1 MQDAKEEVR
10 ARLNIEDVIGEY
22 VQLKR
27 AGRNFKGLSPFSGE
41 KTPSFMVSPD
51 KHIWHDFSSGKGG
64 DIFSFVMEVEGM
76 DFRQALEHL
85 ARRAGVDLSIY
96 QSARS
101 GEIAKK
107 KKRLLEAHRL
117 ASQYY
122 QQSLLSNQHAL
133 QYVFKKRGLSKEI
146 VRDFQIGYAPSS
158 GDALVQF
165 LTKKGFSKSELA
177 DAGLTNRFGGD
188 LFRGR
193 MMVAL
198 MDSGGQVI
206 GFTARIIEDDPN
218 APKYLNTPQ
227 TLLYDKGRHVFG
239 LSQAKEAIRSHD
251 YTVIVEGNMDVIS
264 SHQAGETMVVATAGT
279 AMTEHHLKALSRLS
293 AQVRLAFDGD
303 KAGIAATERAIPI
316 AQTVGVELTII
327 TLPGEAK
334 DPDELIQQDVALWRK
349 AIESAEP
356 AVDWLLGQYE
366 SRVDMKTAAGK
377 RQYTSA
383 GLNLVRALSDPVDQ
397 DHYVQVMA
405 RTTGA
410 SIEALREK
418 MSQGTSEAPVRLRP
432 VAATAKVDDPAADT
446 SRQDDLLAALLIDP
460 AARQQLHASHVLL
473 FEGEARQ
480 DIAAYLAEHQE
491 MIEDTPQLLQKHD
504 TYVKILL
511 LRADTRYAAW
521 DAKDRSLEVAR
532 LLRQCITEHSKLKRE
547 QLIDE
552 LRDAEDQGDDE
563 RSNAIRAELNTLI
576 KEIKHG

>member
-64 DIFSFVMEVEGM
+64 DVFSFVMEVEGM

-122 QQSLLSNQHAL
+122 QQTLLRNQHAVD
-133 QYVFKKRGLSKEI
+133 YVFKKRGLSKKI
-146 VRDFQIGYAPSS
+146 VQDFQIGYAPSS

-165 LTKKGFSKSELA
+165 LTKKGFTKKELA

-239 LSQAKEAIRSHD
+239 LSQAKEAIRTHN

-316 AQTVGVELTII
+316 AQSVGIELTII
-327 TLPGEAK
+327 TLSHGAK
-334 DPDELIQQDVALWRK
+334 DPDELIQQDVTLWRT
-349 AIESAEP
+349 AINDAEP
-356 AVDWLLGQYE
+356 AVDWLLAQYE

-383 GLNLVRALSDPVDQ
+383 GLNLVRTLSDPVDQ
-397 DHYVQVMA
+397 DHYIQVMA
-405 RTTGA
+405 RVTGA
-410 SIEALREK
+410 SIDALRAK
-418 MSQGTSEAPVRLRP
+418 MTQAPSASTDRLRP
-432 VAATAKVDDPAADT
+432 VAASAKVEIPVIDT

-460 AARQQLHASHVLL
+460 EARQQLATEHTAL
-473 FEGEARQ
+473 FDGDERQ
-480 DIAAYLAEHQE
+480 IIAKYLATHQE
-491 MIEDTPQLLQKHD
+491 SINDTPPLLKKYD

-521 DAKDRSLEVAR
+521 DAKDRTLEVAR
-532 LLRQCITEHSKLKRE
+532 LLRQCITEHNKLKRE
-547 QLIDE
+547 QLIAE
-552 LRDAEDQGDDE
+552 LRDAEDQADDE
-563 RSNAIRAELNTLI
+563 RSHAIRAELNTLI